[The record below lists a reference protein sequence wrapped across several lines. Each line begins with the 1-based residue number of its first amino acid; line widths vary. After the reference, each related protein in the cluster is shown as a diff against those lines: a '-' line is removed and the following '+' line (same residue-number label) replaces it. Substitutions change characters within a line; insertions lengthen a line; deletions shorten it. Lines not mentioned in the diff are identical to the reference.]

1 MNRPDRAR
9 EVAAEPGPSVAAF
22 EKLDFDPDDFDHEAH
37 VYVAWQYLQEVDMLE
52 AIRRYRLTLKRLTAK
67 LGIPGK
73 YHETMT
79 WFFMVCITECLAT
92 TDDAADWPGFRQAN
106 PQLFLRNPGIVSRY
120 YSGERLNSELAQRT
134 FLLPDLP
141 G

>member
-1 MNRPDRAR
+1 MNQPDRALK
-9 EVAAEPGPSVAAF
+9 VAPRPGPSVAAF
-22 EKLDFDPDDFDHEAH
+22 EKLDFDPDEFDHEAH
-37 VYVAWQYLQEVDMLE
+37 VYVAWQYLQDFDLLE
-52 AIRRYRLTLKRLTAK
+52 AIQRYRLTLKRLTAK

-73 YHETMT
+73 FHETIT
-79 WFFMVCITECLAT
+79 WFFMICIAECCAT
-92 TDDAADWPGFRQAN
+92 KDAADWAEFRQAN
-106 PQLFLRNPGIVSRY
+106 PQLFLRNPGIVSHY